1 MLSRIKKDD
10 TVLVLSGKDKGKQG
24 SVLSVNHKQNEAI
37 VKDVCIITRHLKA
50 KKSGEVS
57 RIVKEERPIPLCKIM
72 PICPSCKKACRVQV
86 KFMEQGAKA
95 RTCHRCKEAF

>member
-24 SVLSVNHKQNEAI
+24 PVISVNLKQNEAV
-37 VKDVCIITRHLKA
+37 VKDIGIVTRHLKA

-57 RIVKEERPIPLCKIM
+57 KIVKEERPIALCKIM
-72 PICPSCKKACRVQV
+72 PICPSCKKACRVQI
-86 KFMEQGAKA
+86 KFMEQGAKS